1 MAVLDES
8 FDERAR
14 MDTEYADTDLGEVP
28 DGVVGAGLYAERL
41 ESLRTSDAFG
51 DGVLSLPDSEGGEQE
66 IPLEDVE
73 GAEHYHETNRTKI
86 RLRNGAII
94 VVSGAVIAGAVA
106 AIRYRRKRK
115 Q

>member
-1 MAVLDES
+1 MAILDES
-8 FDERAR
+8 FDERTR
-14 MDTEYADTDLGEVP
+14 MDTEYHDDDLGEVP
-28 DGVVGAGLYAERL
+28 EGVVGADLYAKRL
-41 ESLRTSDAFG
+41 ESLSRTEAFG
-51 DGVLSLPDSEGGEQE
+51 DGVLSIPDADGAEQE

-73 GAEHYHETNRTKI
+73 GTEHDHATNRTKI

-106 AIRYRRKRK
+106 AIRYTRKRK